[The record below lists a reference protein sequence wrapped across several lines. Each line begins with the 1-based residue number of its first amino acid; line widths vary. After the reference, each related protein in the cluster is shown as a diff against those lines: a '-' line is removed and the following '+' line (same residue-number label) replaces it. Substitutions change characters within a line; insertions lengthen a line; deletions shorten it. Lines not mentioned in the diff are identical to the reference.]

1 MTERADPTLQR
12 FTTSETV
19 KSDPER
25 SLAEVEG
32 LPSATFATAGVAGDF
47 ELGPEIGRGG
57 MGEVLEARQV
67 AMQRVVAVK
76 RPRRTDDTA
85 ALLLEAV
92 ATGRLEH
99 PGIVPVH
106 LLAVAADRTPFFV
119 MKRIEGRPWSEL
131 LDTRPLAEHLETLL
145 RVCDAVAFAHR
156 NGVVHRD
163 IKPSN
168 VMIGTFGEVYLVD
181 WGLAAATRPDPVLP
195 SADHL
200 PVGGTPA
207 YMAPEMAKAGRIGP
221 WSDIYLL
228 GAILC
233 ELLTGRPP
241 HGGRSIADALA
252 HASEGTLPALEGVS
266 PDLAT
271 VCLRAMAPE
280 PLERF
285 ASVQDFRAELQLSVR
300 HRGALELHER
310 TLKRLVA
317 LERGDPAA
325 GLATE
330 CRFGFEEVRRQWP
343 EFAPAKDGLRRT
355 VIAEVQIA
363 LASNA
368 VHSARTLLAQ
378 LEAPPPELLAR
389 VEAAELA
396 DRARTVRLAQLEHM
410 EREGSN
416 DAARETKA
424 HFVGLFAPATALF
437 SFCLQAVQWL
447 HPEWLTSRVGVGLVM
462 TFGISS
468 GLYGRTIERA
478 PDANSLQRRMVR
490 SVGIIWFLTLVLWC
504 MAAWWNL
511 PFFQAVALYLLVN
524 ASAWASGSLLIGDRV
539 GAPIAVSFF
548 VGSLITVAIPEF
560 ALGINGVIISA
571 AFWSVK
577 HNLDRQAP
585 GEH

>member
-1 MTERADPTLQR
+1 MSDREDPTLQR
-12 FTTSETV
+12 FSASETV
-19 KSDPER
+19 KSDPEL
-25 SLAEVEG
+25 SLAQVEG
-32 LPSATFATAGVAGDF
+32 LPSATFASAGESGDF
-47 ELGPEIGRGG
+47 ELGAEIGRGG

-76 RPRRTDDTA
+76 RPRRTDDTE

-106 LLAVAADRTPFFV
+106 LLASAPDHTPFFV

-131 LDTRPLAEHLETLL
+131 LDSRPLAEHLETLL

-195 SADHL
+195 SADRL

-221 WSDIYLL
+221 WSDVYLL
-228 GAILC
+228 GAVLC

-252 HASEGTLPALEGVS
+252 HAAAGTLPALEGVS
-266 PDLAT
+266 ADLAA

-280 PLERF
+280 PLKRF
-285 ASVQDFRAELQLSVR
+285 DSVQDFRAELQQSVR

-317 LERGDPAA
+317 LERGDPTA
-325 GLATE
+325 GLASE

-343 EFAPAKDGLRRT
+343 EFPAAREGLRRT
-355 VIAEVQIA
+355 VIAEVTIA

-368 VHSARTLLAQ
+368 VHSARALLAQ
-378 LEAPPPELLAR
+378 LDDPPPELLAQI
-389 VEAAELA
+389 EAAELA
-396 DRARTVRLAQLEHM
+396 DRARTMRLAQLEQM

-424 HFVGLFAPATALF
+424 HFVGLFAPTTALF
-437 SFCLQAVQWL
+437 SFSVQLVQWL
-447 HPEWLTSRVGVGLVM
+447 RPSWLTSLSGVGLVM
-462 TFGISS
+462 LFGVTSAI
-468 GLYGRTIERA
+468 YGRRISLA
-478 PDANSLQRRMVR
+478 PDTNSMQKRLV
-490 SVGIIWFLTLVLWC
+490 SALAATWFVTLVLWS

-511 PFFQAVALYLLVN
+511 PFLQAVALYLLVN
-524 ASAWASGSLLIGDRV
+524 AAVWASGSLLIGDRV
-539 GAPIAVSFF
+539 GYVISLAFGA
-548 VGSLITVAIPEF
+548 SLIATLAFPQVAMT
-560 ALGINGVIISA
+560 LNGLFIGA
-571 AFWSVK
+571 AFWKVGRTLAS
-577 HNLDRQAP
+577 QAP
-585 GEH
+585 GAR